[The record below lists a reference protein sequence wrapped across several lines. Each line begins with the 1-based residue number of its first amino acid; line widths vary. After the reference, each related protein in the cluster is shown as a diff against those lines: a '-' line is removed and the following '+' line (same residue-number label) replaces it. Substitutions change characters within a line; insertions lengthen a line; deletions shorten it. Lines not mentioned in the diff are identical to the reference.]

1 MTIEDKHET
10 VLQIGIYWSNNMKNR
25 TIILIFVVL
34 ASFVIVMA
42 NLYSFR
48 KALFFLILI
57 IIGIAFTSLPL
68 LYIGKMLKFD
78 IEIMKNGEKQTGR
91 CIRYEHGSRS
101 GFGALVVELEDNKG
115 RTRQIKYNAMRFH
128 FKYPYDI
135 TVYKLN
141 NSVIYSNLGVLTI
154 AREILYFL
162 FFLSIWFICTVGT
175 IHWIVEIIKYG

>member
-1 MTIEDKHET
+1 
-10 VLQIGIYWSNNMKNR
+10 MKNR
-25 TIILIFVVL
+25 TMILIFSAL

-48 KALFFLILI
+48 NALIFLILI
-57 IIGIAFTSLPL
+57 IIGIVFTSLPL
-68 LYIGKMLKFD
+68 LYIGKMLKLD

-101 GFGALVVELEDNKG
+101 IFGALVVELEDNKG
-115 RTRQIKYNAMRFH
+115 STRQIKYNAMRCH

-135 TVYKLN
+135 TVYMLN
-141 NSVIYSNLGVLTI
+141 NSDIYSNLGVLTI

-162 FFLSIWFICTVGT
+162 FFFSIWFICTVGT

>member
-1 MTIEDKHET
+1 
-10 VLQIGIYWSNNMKNR
+10 MKNR
-25 TIILIFVVL
+25 TIILVFVAIV
-34 ASFVIVMA
+34 SFIVVMS
-42 NLYSFR
+42 NLYSLR
-48 KALFFLILI
+48 KALIFLILI
-57 IIGIAFTSLPL
+57 IIGIVFTSLPL
-68 LYIGKMLKFD
+68 LYIGKMLKLD

-101 GFGALVVELEDNKG
+101 EFGALVVELEDNNG
-115 RTRQIKYNAMRFH
+115 RTRYIKYNALRFH